1 MKTSS
6 KNTLSIISAG
16 AMPLKKCALACTAL
30 LLLAGCAQNPPKS
43 RDSLYSTDESVTQ
56 RIQDILIRESQKLH
70 EAQQELQR
78 ELQRQSEPEIPPLLE
93 PEHDPLEDVTVSV
106 NLKAAPL
113 EALLQ
118 ILSEQGGFN
127 LLVEPEVLEL
137 DLKATLY
144 LNEVSART
152 LYEHILDTFDL
163 HGDVQG
169 DTIRIGLYEE
179 RVFNTDFLDS
189 AIGLDVSSGGSVLGG
204 TSEASNTDGLGT
216 LTLQGGLNQVAQPY
230 EEFEKGL
237 ERLLGRVSE
246 STIEDS
252 DQPVEGRASQGVTY
266 SLNRSSGTLYVRA
279 RPSQIRT
286 VERFL
291 ERHKEVL
298 NRQVLIE
305 AQLLDVQLSDQ
316 FRYGVD
322 WQLLRSE
329 IAGVMGEGV
338 LSLDQVTTTLP
349 KATTPVRGISLPA
362 QTLGDSEQPGL
373 NLITANSSTSV
384 AVELMRSFGNV
395 KVISNPSI
403 RVRNNTPAILSVGSA
418 SSYISETDTTVNNPG
433 GGASTTSVDV
443 QTDTVFSGVMIG
455 VVPMIAADGTIEL
468 LVNPMQTEVDESSL
482 TLVDAGGGNMVTL
495 PRVHYKGLT
504 TTLKGRNGDTIIL
517 GGLIDQRTSD
527 RDQGVP
533 GLSDIPFLGKAFD
546 KEYNT
551 HNSRELVIVLTMRLI

>member
-6 KNTLSIISAG
+6 NNNTSVTSAG
-16 AMPLKKCALACTAL
+16 HFSFRRCALLCTAL
-30 LLLAGCAQNPPKS
+30 LLVAGCAQNPPKS
-43 RDSLYSTDESVTQ
+43 KESLSATDESVTQ
-56 RIQDILIRESQKLH
+56 RIQDVLVRESQKLQ
-70 EAQQELQR
+70 EAQAELQR
-78 ELQRQSEPEIPPLLE
+78 ELQWRAEPEIPPLLE

-137 DLKATLY
+137 DLRATLY
-144 LNEVSART
+144 LHEVSART
-152 LYEHILDTFDL
+152 LYEHILTTFDL
-163 HGDVQG
+163 YGDVQG
-169 DTIRIGLYEE
+169 DTISIGLYEE
-179 RVFNTDFLDS
+179 QVFSTDFLDS
-189 AIGLDVSSGGSVLGG
+189 AMGLDVSTGGSVLGG
-204 TSEASNTDGLGT
+204 TSEASSSDGLGSM
-216 LTLQGGLNQVAQPY
+216 TLQGGLKQVAQPY
-230 EEFEKGL
+230 DEFEKGL

-246 STIEDS
+246 NTIKDADE
-252 DQPVEGRASQGVTY
+252 PVEGRASKGVTY

-305 AQLLDVQLSDQ
+305 AQLLDVQLNDQ
-316 FRYGVD
+316 FRFGVD

-329 IAGVMGEGV
+329 VAGVMGKGV
-338 LSLDQVTTTLP
+338 LALDQVSSTLP
-349 KATTPVRGISLPA
+349 EATTPVRGISLPA
-362 QTLGDSEQPGL
+362 QSIGDSGTPGL

-455 VVPMIAADGTIEL
+455 VVPMIAADGSIEL

-482 TLVDAGGGNMVTL
+482 ALIDAGGGNMVTL

-517 GGLIDQRTSD
+517 GGLIDQKTTD
-527 RDQGVP
+527 LDQGVP
-533 GLSDIPFLGKAFD
+533 GLSDLPFLGKAFD
-546 KEYNT
+546 KEYST
-551 HNSRELVIVLTMRLI
+551 HDSRELVIVLTMRLI